1 MAHKFLGGCLM
12 AVDNP
17 VKLIRE
23 RFNWLL
29 KDTKTAA
36 EYIRQ
41 YEKQLDLLG
50 KLKEK
55 KEKEIDNEDER
66 SKQVQAIEENMN
78 ISIDFPDKLK
88 INTLEHYKRYV
99 AGNKIHLINRYRAR
113 KAFSLEGINIS
124 LGVPDDIMLYLFAG
138 IAAYTEKVMFI
149 I

>member
-1 MAHKFLGGCLM
+1 
-12 AVDNP
+12 
-17 VKLIRE
+17 
-23 RFNWLL
+23 
-29 KDTKTAA
+29 
-36 EYIRQ
+36 
-41 YEKQLDLLG
+41 
-50 KLKEK
+50 
-55 KEKEIDNEDER
+55 
-66 SKQVQAIEENMN
+66 MN

-113 KAFSLEGINIS
+113 KAFSLEGINLS